1 MVDLT
6 VTPAAILLCDRI
18 DTGGNA
24 VVANKKIVRA
34 LNQVGDFGPGR
45 LQNEHTGMV
54 MVSPS
59 MASPVSIIHIAAS
72 VGGLFRPDRR

>member
-24 VVANKKIVRA
+24 DVANEKIVRA
-34 LNQVGDFGPGR
+34 LNQVRDFGAGP
-45 LQNEHTGMV
+45 LAE
-54 MVSPS
+54 
-59 MASPVSIIHIAAS
+59 
-72 VGGLFRPDRR
+72 